1 MSAGKE
7 RHCARPSRAIL
18 LRTVS
23 LLTLLMKRSLYQE
36 IRVNR
41 GGKGKEKKKKR
52 KTLLFI
58 LPLLFPRKIVES
70 LRNFQPVLALPVEIQ
85 NIIFSFSLNEQ
96 VKYRYTIQLKST
108 REHFQYDSHTRRD
121 VLKVLSDILVIIAV
135 YVITAVEISLFGTGA

>member
-41 GGKGKEKKKKR
+41 GGKGKEKKR
-52 KTLLFI
+52 KEKLCYSSFLYFFLI
-58 LPLLFPRKIVES
+58 PERSIEH

-108 REHFQYDSHTRRD
+108 REHFQYDSHTRRC
-121 VLKVLSDILVIIAV
+121 VSDILVIIAV